1 MSNETPSQMVKSLI
15 LHANEVDID
24 IDRLSMMTET
34 DLMSLTL
41 SELRDIKD
49 MKDQLIRTTAR
60 IQKLYGQMVDKINLS
75 L

>member
-1 MSNETPSQMVKSLI
+1 MCQETPSQMVKSLI
-15 LHANEVDID
+15 LHTNEVDID
-24 IDRLSMMTET
+24 IDRLAMMSET

-49 MKDQLIRTTAR
+49 MKDQLTRTAAR
-60 IQKLYGQMVDKINLS
+60 IEKLYGNMVEKVTMS